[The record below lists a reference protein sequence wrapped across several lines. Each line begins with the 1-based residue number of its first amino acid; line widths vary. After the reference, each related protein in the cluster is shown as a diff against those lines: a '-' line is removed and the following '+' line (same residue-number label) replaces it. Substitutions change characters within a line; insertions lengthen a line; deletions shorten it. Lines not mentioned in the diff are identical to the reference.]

1 MTKPAEQSKDAADP
15 DDAATRAE
23 AAVEAVTDK
32 LAAVTVTPAND

>member
-15 DDAATRAE
+15 DDAAARAE